1 MYQTR
6 IANVEGK
13 LCRDETGRTLE
24 RIGNMPVRPG
34 DAVWT
39 DGRCVYGTEQFH
51 SDAPMVFHRRDGG
64 IPVGFGKKFYL
75 LSDYNGRI
83 LQRYTVDGDV
93 DIIGFVNDGEY
104 AFVALSADGGKHIAW
119 HDLKTGSLVY
129 TTDARTADAQ
139 VESGGRLLT
148 LELNG
153 KKRIGLYR
161 SGTLSVPLPTANEV
175 ARDGLGRLL
184 AEAGSSDGTSTVYG
198 HVGRITKGGHFYTT
212 LANFSGQAVYESPDS
227 IRLSK
232 HATVRVTGTMR
243 ASGRAYTEDGKLTW
257 AQYSTN
263 FQNPSVGFVEYGMVN
278 EAEKDDEP
286 VEDAVL
292 DVLQGVGA
300 VTQWTDP
307 YLRDDDGIPR
317 STPILILIIGG
328 DGFTTHFPFPKELY
342 ESEAQYWDAWG
353 RCISMADGSQFIKE
367 KGDALLS
374 AYVRPGGM
382 YYYYTN
388 TTAND
393 TSTYS
398 DRFPLNDDF
407 VIERSGNTWNI
418 TDGGRFVYSSATNF
432 SQASLYR
439 LGAGGYLI
447 QNGAVAERIDRTLNP
462 STAVCGSRNYRF
474 CSMPRVDGVL
484 QMLRKVLSE
493 QYGAAIR

>member
-1 MYQTR
+1 M
-6 IANVEGK
+6 
-13 LCRDETGRTLE
+13 
-24 RIGNMPVRPG
+24 
-34 DAVWT
+34 
-39 DGRCVYGTEQFH
+39 
-51 SDAPMVFHRRDGG
+51 
-64 IPVGFGKKFYL
+64 
-75 LSDYNGRI
+75 
-83 LQRYTVDGDV
+83 
-93 DIIGFVNDGEY
+93 
-104 AFVALSADGGKHIAW
+104 
-119 HDLKTGSLVY
+119 
-129 TTDARTADAQ
+129 
-139 VESGGRLLT
+139 ESGGRLLT

-161 SGTLSVPLPTANEV
+161 SGTLSVPLPTANEA
-175 ARDGLGRLL
+175 ARDGLNRLL

-307 YLRDDDGIPR
+307 YLKDDNGKSR
-317 STPILILIIGG
+317 SAPILILITGG

-353 RCISMADGSQFIKE
+353 RCVSMADGSQFIKE

-374 AYVRPGGM
+374 AYVRPRSV

-393 TSTYS
+393 TRTYR
-398 DRFPLNDDF
+398 DRFPMNDDF
-407 VIERSGNTWNI
+407 AIERSGNTWNI
-418 TDGGRFVYSSATNF
+418 SDGGRFVYSSATNF
-432 SQASLYR
+432 RQASLYR

-447 QNGAVAERIDRTLNP
+447 QNGSSAERIDRTVNQK
-462 STAVCGSRNYRF
+462 AFVCGSRNYRF
-474 CSMPRVDGVL
+474 CSMPRVEDVL
-484 QMLRKVLSE
+484 QMLRKVLYKR
-493 QYGAAIR
+493 YGATIR